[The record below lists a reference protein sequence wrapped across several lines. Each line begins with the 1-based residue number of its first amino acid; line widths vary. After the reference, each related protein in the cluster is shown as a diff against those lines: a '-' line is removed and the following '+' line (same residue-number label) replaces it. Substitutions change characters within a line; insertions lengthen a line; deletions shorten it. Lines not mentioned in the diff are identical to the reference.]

1 MGIAYWAT
9 LTGAETIMI
18 SQPLTQL
25 LIGQQGQIT
34 EITSK
39 GEKRL
44 ASLSGFGLVPGSV
57 VTLLQRR
64 LAYLIRVG
72 ETEIALEGNIAA
84 EILVTVM
91 EPQGDIPV

>member
-1 MGIAYWAT
+1 
-9 LTGAETIMI
+9 MI